1 MCLFAHEHL
10 DSIANRHKP
19 LAYGQGRHLEIIKIR
34 RLESESFDD
43 IEVDLEGKVFH
54 VTKQAYW
61 PNIVGSGEIR
71 ANKDGSLSTTFGSS
85 HNSYFRNR
93 NCVSVFDYRAPSDE
107 TIRDFRS
114 RCYPFQAAEPGSEGI
129 VILVLSPSIH
139 HKLIPWTRCKEE
151 NAQSEIVVP
160 YIEAGFPG
168 TISLDHIDMA
178 IFLRREEDP
187 SCWMCIMRQSS
198 KE

>member
-1 MCLFAHEHL
+1 MK
-10 DSIANRHKP
+10 SI
-19 LAYGQGRHLEIIKIR
+19 EIS
-34 RLESESFDD
+34 RLESDSLAD
-43 IEVDLEGKVFH
+43 IEETFLEGRVFH
-54 VTKQAYW
+54 VTKRAYW
-61 PNIVGSGEIR
+61 PAIVASGELLV
-71 ANKDGSLSTTFGSS
+71 NEDGSLPTTFGCS
-85 HNSYFRNR
+85 HNSYFRKR
-93 NCVSVFDYRAPSDE
+93 KCVSVFDYRAPLDE

-151 NAQSEIVVP
+151 NAQSEMVVP

-168 TISLDHIDMA
+168 AISLDYIDMA
-178 IFLRREEDP
+178 IFLQREEDP
-187 SCWMCIMRQSS
+187 SCWMYIMRQSS